1 MLQLVSPERTLHYVA
16 DEEALRLL
24 ASGRGLHRVVHKNL
38 RQLCGWQA
46 VGDGRA
52 ARRIADN
59 WQLLDDLCW
68 LKRDGGDE
76 FVPLVD
82 EVGHMFSSVVEMRAD
97 MKMSKDSLRK
107 LVPSRTGRQ
116 SLEVVDLWGWRPPC
130 PPCCDAAHAAYAAG
144 ASAACPRRRLPPGFL
159 RPGDPGFR
167 SGDTAGR
174 LCEASA
180 RCRSTCTSTRG
191 TRAWQR
197 RRGLITAKTGVAV
210 CRSFAARVCRRSFAS
225 VCACTPRSVCACPVE
240 CALGWYEGCAARPG
254 WWLKYALE
262 SSSRPFFAASGRAP
276 QAGEALISTRPQFD
290 LGDLTAMAAG
300 EKNKCQQAFC
310 TF

>member
-1 MLQLVSPERTLHYVA
+1 MPDLVSPERVLYRVA
-16 DEEALRLL
+16 DAEALREL
-24 ASGRGLHRVVHKNL
+24 ANHLGLNKVIVGNL
-38 RQLCGWQA
+38 RQLCGWQD

-167 SGDTAGR
+167 SGDAAGR
-174 LCEASA
+174 LGEA
-180 RCRSTCTSTRG
+180 RP
-191 TRAWQR
+191 RAAAAPAR
-197 RRGLITAKTGVAV
+197 RRA
-210 CRSFAARVCRRSFAS
+210 
-225 VCACTPRSVCACPVE
+225 
-240 CALGWYEGCAARPG
+240 
-254 WWLKYALE
+254 ALE
-262 SSSRPFFAASGRAP
+262 LGSAGAA
-276 QAGEALISTRPQFD
+276 
-290 LGDLTAMAAG
+290 
-300 EKNKCQQAFC
+300 
-310 TF
+310 